1 MDVVTTS
8 SDLNLYGMIAC
19 QESPIRVDGERKT
32 ELLDHQHHVDHGASN
47 NVLGK
52 DNGFNLLP
60 EVNEVSTYCDSS
72 TNGASNS
79 LEVSACQKVHVL
91 APFPP
96 PRSHNFFLI
105 TKENNNTSRYSSF
118 PKKRQR
124 IGSVDK
130 KKKNNNN
137 NNNGRTT
144 VYEAMESFIENI
156 FNCAGGGCNDIV
168 GMDADITN
176 EDKSSFASV
185 PMEYKSNT
193 NKKSSS
199 SKFNNSSNSSNDKEN
214 DSTSLNETGSTY
226 QGSYLNDE
234 SHSSWRIIGSTSP
247 ANSRSSLPPSPR
259 QRRKEGD
266 YEYAEQQRNR
276 NQQQIKLEP
285 PLQPPDI
292 RRLSTNGQVNT
303 TKINGSSLPL
313 PRSKSLDFLFSSSS
327 PYPHINHHYYEE
339 KHSYPDLLQQQCHD
353 NRFRVVGMIEE
364 PRDEYRWWQQHHHNR
379 NPNAGN
385 NSRISI
391 KGMVEISQ
399 PHQHEH
405 APTIQQA
412 ETSGLNET
420 YMTL

>member
-1 MDVVTTS
+1 MDAVTTS

-19 QESPIRVDGERKT
+19 QESPIRVEGEIT
-32 ELLDHQHHVDHGASN
+32 ELLDHRHQVDHCASN
-47 NVLGK
+47 NVVGK

-60 EVNEVSTYCDSS
+60 EVDEVSMYCDSS
-72 TNGASNS
+72 DNRASNS
-79 LEVSACQKVHVL
+79 LEVSACEKVHVL

-96 PRSHNFFLI
+96 PRSHNFYLT
-105 TKENNNTSRYSSF
+105 TKENNDNSRCSSF

-130 KKKNNNN
+130 KNY

-144 VYEAMESFIENI
+144 VYGAMESFIENI
-156 FNCAGGGCNDIV
+156 FNCAGGGCSDIV
-168 GMDADITN
+168 GTDTDTTN
-176 EDKSSFASV
+176 TDNRPFASV
-185 PMEYKSNT
+185 PMQYKSNT

-199 SKFNNSSNSSNDKEN
+199 SNYNNSSSNDKEN

-226 QGSYLNDE
+226 QGSFLNDE
-234 SHSSWRIIGSTSP
+234 SYSSWRIIGSTSP
-247 ANSRSSLPPSPR
+247 TNSQSSLTPSPQ

-266 YEYAEQQRNR
+266 YEYAEQK
-276 NQQQIKLEP
+276 NQQQNKLEP

-292 RRLSTNGQVNT
+292 RRLSTNGQVT

-339 KHSYPDLLQQQCHD
+339 KHLYPTLPQQQCQD
-353 NRFRVVGMIEE
+353 NHFRVVGMIEE
-364 PRDEYRWWQQHHHNR
+364 PRDEFRWMQQNHHNR
-379 NPNAGN
+379 HPNAGI
-385 NSRISI
+385 NSRSSI

-399 PHQHEH
+399 PHHYV
-405 APTIQQA
+405 PSIQQT